1 MSTEHIADTQI
12 VSNVVGAL
20 FGLYLFYTSQMHS
33 KDKLHAVPRIPIPI
47 GESLFFSSR
56 IVLT

>member
-1 MSTEHIADTQI
+1 MSIDHITDTQF
-12 VSNVVGAL
+12 VPNVVGAL
-20 FGLYLFYTSQMHS
+20 FGIYLFYTSQMHS

-56 IVLT
+56 MVLT